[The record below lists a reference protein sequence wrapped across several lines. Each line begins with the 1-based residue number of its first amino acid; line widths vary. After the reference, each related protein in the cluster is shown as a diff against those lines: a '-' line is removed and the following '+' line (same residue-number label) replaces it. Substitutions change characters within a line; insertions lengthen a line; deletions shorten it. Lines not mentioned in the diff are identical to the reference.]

1 MKPVRVLVV
10 DDSATMRGMIAA
22 TLARAQGIEVVGT
35 ASNPIEARAAI
46 KELNPDVMTLD
57 VEMPK
62 MDGLHFLE
70 KVMSLRPMPV
80 VMVSTVTARGAEATL
95 AAMELG
101 AVSCVAKPTIDNPGA
116 FDSLPSQVVAAA
128 AARVGDRVRATAPT
142 PGGTPFRWNGK
153 IVGIGASTGCVEA
166 LLAIVPSFPAN
177 GPPTLIAVHMPA
189 TFTKSFARRL
199 DSVTEAKVIEAE
211 DGAPLTQGRILVA
224 PGGVHIEAVDA
235 ARPHCRLRDGERVGG
250 FRPSVDVLFR
260 SMADNFG
267 SRAVGAILT
276 GMGSD
281 GAAGLLAM
289 REAGARTIGQDEET
303 SMIYGMPR
311 AAKLRGAVET
321 ETPLH
326 DIGRRIVEMTSVE
339 RR

>member
-10 DDSATMRGMIAA
+10 DNSATMRGMIAS
-22 TLARAQGIEVVGT
+22 TLSRAQGIEVVGT
-35 ASNPIEARAAI
+35 ASNPLEAREAI
-46 KELNPDVMTLD
+46 KALNPDVMTLD

-62 MDGLHFLE
+62 MDGLNFLD
-70 KVMSLRPMPV
+70 KVMRLRPMPV
-80 VMVSTVTARGAEATL
+80 VMVSSQTARGAEATL

-128 AARVGDRVRATAPT
+128 SARIGERVRPAMAAAP
-142 PGGTPFRWNGK
+142 GYRWNGR

-166 LLAIVPSFPAN
+166 LLAIMPSFPQN
-177 GPPTLIAVHMPA
+177 GPPVLIAVHMPEN
-189 TFTKSFARRL
+189 FTKSFARRL
-199 DSVTEAKVIEAE
+199 NSVTDAEVMEAQ
-211 DGAPLTQGRILVA
+211 DGASLAQGRILVA

-235 ARPHCRLRDGERVGG
+235 ARPHCRLRQGERVGG
-250 FRPSVDVLFR
+250 FRPSVDVLFH
-260 SMADNFG
+260 SMAEHFG
-267 SRAVGAILT
+267 AKAVGAILT

-281 GAAGLLAM
+281 GAAGLKAM
-289 REAGARTIGQDEET
+289 REAGARTLGQDEAS

-311 AAKLRGAVET
+311 AAKSCGAVEI
-321 ETPLH
+321 EAPLQ
-326 DIGRRIVEMTSVE
+326 DIGRRIVELTSWE